1 MVYVQTVLTDLTSG
15 ETEVVDGTMS
25 GSDIDSTLY
34 ILNKNYKKLYTVE
47 SDSELIIAY
56 STDKVKVEL
65 KISNEDM

>member
-47 SDSELIIAY
+47 SDGELIIAY